1 MAIDHI
7 LFNAHKFYPDTQV
20 IKDYV
25 DVSLIG
31 KSITYSKYKVG
42 WLESRYVSTSVKT
55 DSFNDSAIS
64 WTVPYNVDN
73 NIASTGEIL
82 GISIAKNKTAYY
94 TVWFNHTVSSGAED
108 GLYRMLIKASDIM
121 KQNMSGNGL

>member
-1 MAIDHI
+1 MIDHL

-42 WLESRYVSTSVKT
+42 WLKVSGGYVEVNNF
-55 DSFNDSAIS
+55 DDSAIS
-64 WTVPYNVDN
+64 WTTPSNVAN
-73 NIASTGEIL
+73 NIASTGEVL
-82 GISIAKNKTAYY
+82 GISIARNKTPYY
-94 TVWFNHTVSSGAED
+94 KVWFTHTMDNGAGD
-108 GLYRMLIKASDIM
+108 GIYNMFIKASDLM

>member
-1 MAIDHI
+1 MIDHL

-25 DVSLIG
+25 DTSLIG

-42 WLESRYVSTSVKT
+42 WLDNRNASLNAFDDST
-55 DSFNDSAIS
+55 IS
-64 WTVPYNVDN
+64 WTTPSDVDN

-82 GISIAKNKTAYY
+82 GISMAKNKTAYY
-94 TVWFNHTVSSGAED
+94 TVWFVHTVSSGAGD
-108 GLYRMLIKASDIM
+108 GLYEMLIKASDIM

>member
-1 MAIDHI
+1 MIDHL

-25 DVSLIG
+25 DTSLIG

-42 WLESRYVSTSVKT
+42 WLEVAGGYVSLNN
-55 DSFNDSAIS
+55 FNDSAIS
-64 WTVPYNVDN
+64 WTTPSDVDN

-82 GISIAKNKTAYY
+82 GISMAKNKTAYY
-94 TVWFNHTVSSGAED
+94 TVWFDHTVDSGTGD

>member
-1 MAIDHI
+1 MIDYL

-20 IKDYV
+20 INYV
-25 DVSLIG
+25 DTSLIG

-42 WLESRYVSTSVKT
+42 WLEVGGGYVSLNN
-55 DSFNDSAIS
+55 FNDSAIS
-64 WTVPYNVDN
+64 WTTPSDVDN
-73 NIASTGEIL
+73 NIASTGKIS
-82 GISIAKNKTAYY
+82 GISMAKNKTAYY
-94 TVWFNHTVSSGAED
+94 TVWFDHTVNSGVGD

>member
-1 MAIDHI
+1 MIDHLI
-7 LFNAHKFYPDTQV
+7 FNDHKFYPDTQV

-25 DVSLIG
+25 DTSLIG
-31 KSITYSKYKVG
+31 KSITYSKYKIG
-42 WLESRYVSTSVKT
+42 WLKVPGGYVSLNNFDDSV
-55 DSFNDSAIS
+55 IS
-64 WTVPYNVDN
+64 WATPSDVDN

-82 GISIAKNKTAYY
+82 GISMAKNKTTYY
-94 TVWFNHTVSSGAED
+94 TVWFDHTVNSGTGD

>member
-1 MAIDHI
+1 MIDHL

-25 DVSLIG
+25 DTSLIG
-31 KSITYSKYKVG
+31 KSITYIKYKVG
-42 WLESRYVSTSVKT
+42 WLRPSGGHVSV
-55 DSFNDSAIS
+55 DNFDDSAIS
-64 WTVPYNVDN
+64 WTTPSDVDN

-82 GISIAKNKTAYY
+82 GISMAENKTAYY
-94 TVWFNHTVSSGAED
+94 AVWFNHTVGNGAGD
-108 GLYRMLIKASDIM
+108 GVYRMLVKASDIM